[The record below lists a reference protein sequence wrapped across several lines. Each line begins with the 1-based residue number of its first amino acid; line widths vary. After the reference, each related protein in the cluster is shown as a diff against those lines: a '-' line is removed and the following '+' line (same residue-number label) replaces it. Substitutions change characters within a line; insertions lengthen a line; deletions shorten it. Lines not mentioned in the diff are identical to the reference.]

1 MKVTELRQYKIKTG
15 KTEQW
20 LTWMKDELLPYQRSK
35 GMRVLNT
42 YVHKGEDG
50 HDYFVWLREFD
61 SEQARQAI
69 YAETYNEWWIRE
81 IRPKV
86 FELIE
91 QDSVRVTLLES
102 VEM

>member
-1 MKVTELRQYKIKTG
+1 
-15 KTEQW
+15 
-20 LTWMKDELLPYQRSK
+20 MKDELLPYQRTK

-91 QDSVRVTLLES
+91 QDSVKVTLLES

>member
-1 MKVTELRQYKIKTG
+1 
-15 KTEQW
+15 
-20 LTWMKDELLPYQRSK
+20 MKDELLPYQRSK

-42 YVHKGEDG
+42 YVNTGEDG

-61 SEQARQAI
+61 SEQARQTI

-91 QDSVRVTLLES
+91 QDSVKVTLLGS
-102 VEM
+102 VDI

>member
-42 YVHKGEDG
+42 YVHTGEDG
-50 HDYFVWLREFD
+50 HDYLSGYVSSTVNKRDKRYTQRLTMSAGLARFD
-61 SEQARQAI
+61 QKCLS
-69 YAETYNEWWIRE
+69 
-81 IRPKV
+81 
-86 FELIE
+86 
-91 QDSVRVTLLES
+91 
-102 VEM
+102 

>member
-1 MKVTELRQYKIKTG
+1 MKN
-15 KTEQW
+15 
-20 LTWMKDELLPYQRSK
+20 ELLPYQRSK
-35 GMRVLNT
+35 GRRVLNT
-42 YVHKGEDG
+42 YVHTGEDG
-50 HDYFVWLREFD
+50 HDYIVWLREFD
-61 SEQARQAI
+61 SEQARQSL

-91 QDSVRVTLLES
+91 QDSVKVTLLES

>member
-1 MKVTELRQYKIKTG
+1 
-15 KTEQW
+15 
-20 LTWMKDELLPYQRSK
+20 MKDELLPYQRSK
-35 GMRVLNT
+35 GMCVLNT
-42 YVHKGEDG
+42 YVHTGEDG

-61 SEQARQAI
+61 SEQARQTI

-91 QDSVRVTLLES
+91 QDSVKVTLLES